1 MNNII
6 KEPTFMKN
14 KNGSENENII
24 FGNYV
29 SSSHN
34 TDKQS

>member
-1 MNNII
+1 M
-6 KEPTFMKN
+6 KEPTLTKN
-14 KNGSENENII
+14 KSESEHENII